1 MADYRFQAA
10 VREGLGTITVNG
22 VEPVQFYTEGAT
34 LTIAVAPG
42 SGFHT
47 ALWYTNPGNSFL
59 SSSLSFSF
67 TMPSQD
73 TKMYVVLTGQ
83 NVPINDYG
91 LKYQGGYATNYGGNA
106 WDLQILKT
114 GYSGAVTPLQ
124 INDITYNWGNTG
136 NDPLETI
143 IGSSVDFTIAGETGD
158 FNEFLVGGNRTWKV
172 VLSEVGANN
181 DITDWIPVSV
191 GLGFSDITYGN
202 GLFVSAYFNT
212 SSYSNDGINWTQVVI
227 SDNIYLITFGNGIF
241 VGVGFAQVFPGGIYT
256 SWISTSTDAINWTS
270 RTPSEAMYF
279 QDISY
284 GNGLFV
290 AVAHNIGTNRIMTSP
305 DGITWTS
312 RTTSINPNFIGVA
325 YGNGIWVAVC
335 SSSPGGTTFTSY
347 DGLNWDEQAT
357 SFNSTT
363 ILFADGKF
371 TTGSRYSVDG
381 FTWITNSIPFN
392 PKNIAFGN
400 GYFVAVTDSGTNRIA
415 YSTNAINWTAI
426 PAASVADFQTIAFG
440 NNRFVIGATTGIQ
453 EINYLQFEGLQPY
466 FTGFIA
472 PDFITSPYSSGNKLF
487 QFTAID
493 GLKGLDS
500 IRSNNG
506 AWPDP
511 RTEALSAVVGA
522 LNQSFIDKR
531 NTFIGVNIHE
541 TRMDD
546 SITPF
551 RQFNVPLNAIYTEG
565 EIAKFTNGVRIENE
579 TLYLKE
585 TIERMVNPFLARVF
599 LWKDTFYVIRL
610 NEYNQ
615 LTYQAFTFDPNQ
627 ALLLSETIVNG
638 DDINADINRPEET
651 ARRVFTEFNAYL
663 NLGVLDRD
671 SQGGVFDAKFESTEW
686 FVMSTASAYPGAYH
700 LNLWDYHIA
709 IPSLQPSSV
718 PSGNTALVQYVSD
731 SSGEYVQIWTT
742 TTTAGASDP
751 NISWISANTNS
762 TGGAITIA
770 QENANTISLT
780 FEYMVERVG
789 SAFPVSP
796 GAGTHAVGLMLKVG
810 NQYLFRDTSTT
821 FAWTP
826 TVTVMQFAVTT
837 GSVWNS
843 IAINNLLVPVD
854 GEVEIRLYQLICN
867 GGTANRYV
875 IRYDNLSLKI
885 EKTDGL
891 SLAKLGVKAVTGSP
905 YSNVHPDYNT
915 YIGDAITSNSA
926 SAMQLLSAGNPV
938 TEEWS
943 RDGVESLPLLDVIVQ
958 ELANLKGRTNYRVL
972 ATLERRE
979 IQPWRSF
986 LYNGRYWALI
996 SYQLNCRTGT
1006 AQIEL
1011 YDLGIEP
1018 TT

>member
-22 VEPVQFYTEGAT
+22 VAPVQFYTEGAT

-47 ALWYTNPGNSFL
+47 AKWYSNPGNSFL

-227 SDNIYLITFGNGIF
+227 SDNIYLVTFGNGIF

-347 DGLNWDEQAT
+347 DGINWYEQPT
-357 SFNSTT
+357 VFTSTT
-363 ILFADGKF
+363 IVFADGKF

-381 FTWITNSIPFN
+381 FTWITNTIPFS
-392 PKNIAFGN
+392 PKSITFGN
-400 GYFVAVTDSGTNRIA
+400 GYFIGVTDSGTNRIV

-627 ALLLSETIVNG
+627 ELLLSETIVNG

-686 FVMSTASAYPGAYH
+686 FVISVDAAYPAAYK
-700 LNLWDYHIA
+700 LNLWDYHMA
-709 IPSLQPSSV
+709 IPSLQQFSV
-718 PSGNTALVQYVSD
+718 PSGNTAFVQYVSD

-843 IAINNLLVPVD
+843 IAINNVLVPVD

-885 EKTDGL
+885 EKTAGL

-905 YSNVHPDYNT
+905 YANVHPDYNT

-926 SAMQLLSAGNPV
+926 SAMQLLTAGNPV

-943 RDGVESLPLLDVIVQ
+943 RDGVEALPLLDVIVQ

-986 LYNGRYWALI
+986 LYNGRYWALV

>member
-1 MADYRFQAA
+1 
-10 VREGLGTITVNG
+10 
-22 VEPVQFYTEGAT
+22 
-34 LTIAVAPG
+34 
-42 SGFHT
+42 
-47 ALWYTNPGNSFL
+47 
-59 SSSLSFSF
+59 
-67 TMPSQD
+67 
-73 TKMYVVLTGQ
+73 
-83 NVPINDYG
+83 

-106 WDLQILKT
+106 WDLQIQKQ

-172 VLSEVGANN
+172 VLSEVGATN
-181 DITDWIPVSV
+181 DITDWQQVNNTNNFKSV
-191 GLGFSDITYGN
+191 VYGN
-202 GLFVSAYFNT
+202 GRFIALPNANQLIWHST
-212 SSYSNDGINWTQVVI
+212 DGINWTPIGVAGFFASQI
-227 SDNIYLITFGNGIF
+227 SFGNGQF
-241 VGVGFAQVFPGGIYT
+241 VSVGSVLGAQVFT
-256 SWISTSTDAINWTS
+256 SIDGLTWTS
-270 RTPSEAMYF
+270 RTPAST
-279 QDISY
+279 DSWDNVHY
-284 GNGLFV
+284 GNGLWV
-290 AVAHNIGTNRIMTSP
+290 AVALNSYTSGAIMTSP

-312 RTTSINPNFIGVA
+312 RTLPAGVGGLSGITYGKGVWVATTIATPATFIISYDGITWSDLSTGFGS
-325 YGNGIWVAVC
+325 YTIFYQNGIF
-335 SSSPGGTTFTSY
+335 TTGYHYST
-347 DGLNWDEQAT
+347 DGLNW
-357 SFNSTT
+357 
-363 ILFADGKF
+363 F
-371 TTGSRYSVDG
+371 TTGANIYPRA
-381 FTWITNSIPFN
+381 ITY
-392 PKNIAFGN
+392 GN
-400 GYFVAVTDSGTNRIA
+400 GYFIGVIESGVNRIYYSQNGISWTGLPVSNTTFLGVTFGDNTFVAVGQNGTNR
-415 YSTNAINWTAI
+415 
-426 PAASVADFQTIAFG
+426 
-440 NNRFVIGATTGIQ
+440 
-453 EINYLQFEGLQPY
+453 INYLQFEGLQPY
-466 FTGFIA
+466 FTGYIA

-487 QFTAID
+487 EFTAID

-500 IRSNNG
+500 IRSDF
-506 AWPDP
+506 ASWPDP

-522 LNQSFIDKR
+522 LNQSFVDKR

-551 RQFNVPLNAIYTEG
+551 RQFNVPPNAIYTDG
-565 EIAKFTNGVRIENE
+565 ESAKFTNGVRIENE
-579 TLYLKE
+579 QLYLKN
-585 TIERMVNPFLARVF
+585 TIERMVNPFMARVF

-610 NEYNQ
+610 NEYNK
-615 LTYQAFTFDPNQ
+615 LSYQAFTFDPNQ
-627 ALLLSETIVNG
+627 ALLLSQNIVNG

-651 ARRVFTEFNAYL
+651 ARRVFTEFNTYL

-671 SQGGVFDAKFESTEW
+671 SQGGVFDAKFLSTEW
-686 FVMSTASAYPGAYH
+686 NLNSVASPYPNTYQ
-700 LNLWDYHIA
+700 LLLWDYHMA

-718 PSGNTALVQYVSD
+718 PTGNTALVQYVSD

-742 TTTAGASDP
+742 TSTAGASDP
-751 NISWISANTNS
+751 NISWISANTNT

-780 FEYMVERVG
+780 FEYMVERV
-789 SAFPVSP
+789 STSYAVTP
-796 GAGTHAVGLMLKVG
+796 GAHSVGLMLKVG
-810 NQYLFRDTSTT
+810 NQYLYRDTLST
-821 FAWTP
+821 FDWTATP
-826 TVTVMQFAVTT
+826 TVMQFAVTA

-843 IAINNLLVPVD
+843 IAINNVLVPVD
-854 GEVEIRLYQLICN
+854 GEVEIRLYQLICT
-867 GGTANRYV
+867 GATPNRYV

-885 EKTDGL
+885 EKTAGL

-905 YSNVHPDYNT
+905 YANVHPDYDT

-926 SAMQLLSAGNPV
+926 SAMQLLTANNPV

-943 RDGVESLPLLDVIVQ
+943 RDGVEALPLLDVIVQ

-979 IQPWRSF
+979 IDPFRSF
-986 LYNGRYWALI
+986 LFNGRYWALV

>member
-1 MADYRFQAA
+1 MANDYRFQAA

-22 VEPVQFYTEGAT
+22 VDPVEFYTEGTT
-34 LTIAVAPG
+34 LTIAIAPG

-47 ALWYTNPGNSFL
+47 AMWYTNPGNSFL
-59 SSSLSFSF
+59 SSSLSFTF
-67 TMPSQD
+67 TMPAQD
-73 TKMYVVLTGQ
+73 TKIYVVLTGQ
-83 NVPINDYG
+83 NVPVNDYG

-106 WDLQILKT
+106 WDLQIQKQ

-136 NDPLETI
+136 NDPIETI
-143 IGSSVDFTIAGETGD
+143 IGSSVDFTIAGQTGD

-181 DITDWIPVSV
+181 DITAWQASSPTQ
-191 GLGFSDITYGN
+191 GFRGMAFGN
-202 GLFVSAYFNT
+202 GLFVGASSTIAYSSDGITWTSAGSFFPLEYVAFGNGLFVAVGYATVGVTPT
-212 SSYSNDGINWTQVVI
+212 SFIRTSPDGINWTV
-227 SDNIYLITFGNGIF
+227 
-241 VGVGFAQVFPGGIYT
+241 
-256 SWISTSTDAINWTS
+256 
-270 RTPSEAMYF
+270 RTPSEAMWF
-279 QDISY
+279 QAISY

-290 AVAHNIGTNRIMTSP
+290 AVARFGTNRIMTSP

-312 RTTSINPNFIGVA
+312 RTTSINPTFTGVA
-325 YGNGIWVAVC
+325 YGNGIWVAV
-335 SSSPGGTTFTSY
+335 SLGSPGGTTFTSY
-347 DGLNWDEQAT
+347 DGINWDEQAT
-357 SFNSTT
+357 VFGANT
-363 ILFADGKF
+363 IHFAAGKF
-371 TTGSRYSVDG
+371 TVGNYYSVDG
-381 FTWITNSIPFN
+381 LTWISNSI
-392 PKNIAFGN
+392 AFSPQSITYGN
-400 GYFVAVTDSGTNRIA
+400 GYFVGVNDSGTNRIV
-415 YSTNAINWTAI
+415 YSTNAINWIAI
-426 PAASVADFQTIAFG
+426 PAASTATFECITFG
-440 NNRFVIGATTGIQ
+440 NNTFVMGATSGTSK
-453 EINYLQFEGLQPY
+453 INYLLFEGLQPY
-466 FTGFIA
+466 FTGYIA

-487 QFTAID
+487 EFTAID

-500 IRSNNG
+500 IRSDF
-506 AWPDP
+506 ASWPDP

-522 LNQSFIDKR
+522 LNQSFVDKR
-531 NTFIGVNIHE
+531 NTFVGVNIHE

-546 SITPF
+546 TITPF
-551 RQFNVPLNAIYTEG
+551 RQFNVPLNAIYTDG
-565 EIAKFTNGVRIENE
+565 ETAKFTNGVRIENE
-579 TLYLKE
+579 QLYLKE
-585 TIERMVNPFLARVF
+585 TIERMVNPFMARVF

-627 ALLLSETIVNG
+627 ALLASQTIVNG

-651 ARRVFTEFNAYL
+651 ARRVFTEFNAFL

-671 SQGGVFDAKFESTEW
+671 SQGGVFDAKFLSTEW
-686 FVMSTASAYPGAYH
+686 NLNSVGSPYPNTYQ
-700 LNLWDYHIA
+700 LLLWDYHMA

-731 SSGEYVQIWTT
+731 SSGEYCQIWTT
-742 TTTAGASDP
+742 TTTAGVADP
-751 NISWISANTNS
+751 NISWISANTNT

-789 SAFPVSP
+789 SAYAVTP
-796 GAGTHAVGLMLKVG
+796 GGHSVGVMLKVG
-810 NQYLFRDTSTT
+810 NQYLYRDTLST
-821 FAWTP
+821 FDWTA
-826 TVTVMQFAVTT
+826 TETIMQFAVTA

-843 IAINNLLVPVD
+843 IAINNVLVPVD
-854 GEVEIRLYQLICN
+854 GEVEIRLYQLICT
-867 GGTANRYV
+867 GATPNRYV

-885 EKTDGL
+885 EKTAGL

-905 YSNVHPDYNT
+905 YANVHPDYNT

-926 SAMQLLSAGNPV
+926 SAMQLLTAGNPV

-943 RDGVESLPLLDVIVQ
+943 RDGVEALPLLDIIVQ

-979 IQPWRSF
+979 IDPWRSF
-986 LYNGRYWALI
+986 LFNGRYWALI

>member
-22 VEPVQFYTEGAT
+22 VAPVQFYTEGAT

-47 ALWYTNPGNSFL
+47 AMWYTNPGNTFL
-59 SSSLSFSF
+59 SSDLSFSF
-67 TMPSQD
+67 TMPAQD

-83 NVPINDYG
+83 NVPVNDYG

-106 WDLQILKT
+106 WDLQIQKQ
-114 GYSGAVTPLQ
+114 GYSGAVTPIQ

-143 IGSSVDFTIAGETGD
+143 IGSSVDFTIAGQTGD

-172 VLSEVGANN
+172 VLSEVGAN
-181 DITDWIPVSV
+181 DITDWQAATPAQ
-191 GLGFSDITYGN
+191 GFRGMAFGN
-202 GLFVSAYFNT
+202 GLFVGASSTIAY
-212 SSYSNDGINWTQVVI
+212 SSDGITWTSAGSFFPLEYVA
-227 SDNIYLITFGNGIF
+227 FGNGLF
-241 VGVGFAQVFPGGIYT
+241 VAVGYATVGVTPTSFIRTSPDGIT
-256 SWISTSTDAINWTS
+256 WTV
-270 RTPSEAMYF
+270 RTPSEAMWF
-279 QDISY
+279 QAISY

-290 AVAHNIGTNRIMTSP
+290 AVARFGTNRIMTSP

-312 RTTSINPNFIGVA
+312 RTTAINPTFTGVA
-325 YGNGIWVAVC
+325 YGNGIWVAV
-335 SSSPGGTTFTSY
+335 SLGSPGGSTFTSY

-357 SFNSTT
+357 SFGANT
-363 ILFADGKF
+363 IHFADGKF
-371 TTGSRYSVDG
+371 TVGNYYSVNG
-381 FTWITNSIPFN
+381 FTWISNSI
-392 PKNIAFGN
+392 AFSPQSITYGN
-400 GYFVAVTDSGTNRIA
+400 GYFVGVNDSGTNRIV
-415 YSTNAINWTAI
+415 YSTNAINWTNI
-426 PAASVADFQTIAFG
+426 PAASTASFECVAFG
-440 NNRFVIGATTGIQ
+440 NNTFVMGATSGTSR
-453 EINYLQFEGLQPY
+453 INYLQFDGLSPY

-500 IRSNNG
+500 IRSSFSS
-506 AWPDP
+506 WPDP

-551 RQFNVPLNAIYTEG
+551 RQFNVPPNAIYTDG
-565 EIAKFTNGVRIENE
+565 ESAKFTNGVRIENE
-579 TLYLKE
+579 QLYLKN

-610 NEYNQ
+610 NEYNK
-615 LTYQAFTFDPNQ
+615 LSYEAFTFDPNQ
-627 ALLLSETIVNG
+627 SLLLTQNIVNG

-663 NLGVLDRD
+663 NLGVLDRN
-671 SQGGVFDAKFESTEW
+671 SQGGVFDAKFGIDEW
-686 FVMSTASAYPGAYH
+686 N
-700 LNLWDYHIA
+700 LNGVGSIYDGIYQLLLWDYHKA
-709 IPSLQPSSV
+709 IPSNQPSSV
-718 PSGNTALVQYVSD
+718 PSGATALVQYVS
-731 SSGEYVQIWTT
+731 SGGEYVQIWTT
-742 TTTAGASDP
+742 TTTAGVADP
-751 NISWISANTNS
+751 DLSWISANTNS

-770 QENANTISLT
+770 EESANTISLT
-780 FEYMVERVG
+780 FQYMVERV
-789 SAFPVSP
+789 STSYAITP
-796 GAGTHAVGLMLKVG
+796 GAHSIGLMIKIG
-810 NQYLFRDTSTT
+810 NQYLSRSGATT
-821 FAWTP
+821 FAWTA
-826 TVTVMQFAVTT
+826 TSTVMEFSVTA

-843 IAINNLLVPVD
+843 IAISNVLVPVD

-867 GGTANRYV
+867 GGTPNRYV
-875 IRYDNLSLKI
+875 VRYENLSLKI
-885 EKTDGL
+885 EKTSGL
-891 SLAKLGVKAVTGSP
+891 SLAKLGVKGVTGSP
-905 YSNVHPDYNT
+905 YANVHPDYNT

-926 SAMQLLSAGNPV
+926 SAIQLLDFSNAVSEG
-938 TEEWS
+938 WS
-943 RDGVESLPLLDVIVQ
+943 RDGVEDLPLLDIIVQ

-972 ATLERRE
+972 ATLERRDLD
-979 IQPWRSF
+979 PFRSF
-986 LYNGRYWALI
+986 LFNGRYWALI
-996 SYQLNCRTGT
+996 SYELNCRTGT
-1006 AQIEL
+1006 ARIEL